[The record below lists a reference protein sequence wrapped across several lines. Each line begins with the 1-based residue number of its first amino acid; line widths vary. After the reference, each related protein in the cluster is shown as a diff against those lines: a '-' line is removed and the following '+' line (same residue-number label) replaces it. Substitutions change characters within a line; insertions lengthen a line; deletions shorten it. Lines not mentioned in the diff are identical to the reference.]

1 MRHQRPSS
9 TKRGAAS
16 FHASG
21 SSTAGRSYFTGLMQP
36 ARNGM
41 ARKALANGRHAARA
55 ILFMAVRGAVRS
67 RDALVRDHARLLG
80 LALDVGGR
88 ALLGQVAV
96 AHQLEEHRHEE
107 DRKE

>member
-21 SSTAGRSYFTGLMQP
+21 SSTAGRSYFTGWMQP
-36 ARNGM
+36 ATS
-41 ARKALANGRHAARA
+41 KHAAGA
-55 ILFMAVRGAVRS
+55 SLAMAVGCVVRR

-88 ALLGQVAV
+88 ALLGQVTV
-96 AHQLEEHRHEE
+96 GHQLEEHRHEE
-107 DRKE
+107 NRKEG